1 MAHVQQVE
9 FCTKVKN
16 LFPDFFVNKNVLDC
30 GSQDINGNNR
40 YLFENCQYLGIDL
53 GKGPNVDVVCPMSEF
68 KSEEGYHT
76 IISTEAFE
84 HDKDFESS
92 IRNVVDLLMPGGL
105 FLMTCAGHGRPE
117 HGTRNASGVDSPF
130 TLDFYQNRYPED
142 FHNAIDLYDIFNR
155 FSFEYNSESYDLY
168 FWGIARG
175 NLPN

>member
-1 MAHVQQVE
+1 MAHGQQVE

-84 HDKDFESS
+84 HDKDFESC
-92 IRNVVDLLMPGGL
+92 IRNVVDL
-105 FLMTCAGHGRPE
+105 
-117 HGTRNASGVDSPF
+117 
-130 TLDFYQNRYPED
+130 
-142 FHNAIDLYDIFNR
+142 
-155 FSFEYNSESYDLY
+155 
-168 FWGIARG
+168 
-175 NLPN
+175 